1 MTFKF
6 FVGEFL
12 SLIERQESRLLSW
25 GFYGSTFNAD
35 QAQEWLDAGST
46 ELQLAWG
53 KFSEGGETVETLLER
68 LALENLLFEIP
79 NRPGQYRSRFAEGIR
94 LLASLRQLFP
104 RRLWTVAPRLVSDVR
119 IDLKARLYPKR
130 DIPVEACW
138 QNLKTLIDPARVNLL
153 HDCLLRLS
161 ASGSSQMDFA
171 GFQERAFNHIYA
183 AYGTS
188 RQSGSIVS
196 AGTGS
201 GKTKAFYVPAF
212 LRIADDI
219 CQDASAFTKVIA
231 IYPRTVLLADQLR
244 EALSEAAKMSPALR
258 AKGLRG
264 ITFGALLGDTPNKSD
279 FDNVMA
285 GSSKLWAEVRHWIK
299 TKDGFIVPFTKSPSN
314 PKKGLLWRNEDR
326 RVGRTVLHQ
335 DGSDGLVDVPDG
347 VLRLT
352 REELQTNPP
361 DVLLVSSEMMNR
373 ELGNPA
379 WSRTFG
385 IGVKERAPR
394 LVLLDEVHTYQGVT
408 GAQTA
413 WLLRRWRHWA
423 RNKRTHYVGLSA
435 TLADAPAHLGRVCGI
450 PVSSVAE
457 FGPNP
462 AEMVSEGIEYNVAVK
477 GNPAGASV
485 LATTIQTGMLVT
497 RLLAPPSGASAGENE
512 IHGNAFWGR
521 KAFGFTDILDTLNRW
536 LSDMK
541 DAERNHLPQLR
552 APIAGMAAAEID
564 RLRAD
569 GQLWEISAKI
579 GHNLSAALR
588 ISGCSSQ
595 RPGLNA
601 SSDLVIATSSLEVGF
616 DDPEVGA
623 IIHHKRPASMASF
636 VQRKGRAGRRRGMRP
651 WTVVV
656 LSDYG
661 ADRFAF
667 QNSEQLFSPEI
678 RSLFLPSRNAYV
690 LRQQAVYY
698 LLEWLGFQLRNF
710 SPFDLRPGRT
720 PAHVR
725 RSAAAFLRELIS
737 GGPAS
742 QRFRQDFERFLCDPS
757 AGDHALTSLDV
768 DAVFWNEPKP
778 LLYEVVPSLLR
789 KLESNWAFAQPE
801 KTHLRED
808 AQFKRPLPTFIP
820 GATFGQLDIAEATIH
835 FPNTDKEDETMGV
848 SQALIEFCPGRVSKR
863 YSVRDGES
871 GYWLQASSRLMKDDI
886 EWAVASVFNSAILI
900 DQISVEGPLNIYQP
914 VVFEVVAHDPL
925 TTERSNGFWQWN
937 SRLQEFGDSR
947 PLPMRRSGTWGKS
960 VSAAQIHLHRENS
973 GVDVLRYA
981 EEWSFDIQLSR
992 QKGQTKSGVGTL
1004 QARDDEE
1011 TVREALGFRLKA
1023 DGLLWTI
1030 SAAFLKD
1037 LQNPT
1042 AEQLKGLR
1050 SHYYLHC
1057 LRTSEVLAAHIDRF
1071 SAEWLQKTSLAM
1083 LTATALRNQCGLAHA
1098 QTLLRDRRVDALN
1111 RVLSQII
1118 PVSSDDDS
1126 SPTAPAKLRDK
1137 LLVLWSSTTVQAEV
1151 ERLEQVLWETDVSP
1165 ELLDWCKR
1173 RALSALAQSFQA
1185 SALTSTDG
1193 VSEDDLSL
1201 DVVWDSETDARIY
1214 LVESASGGL
1223 GHVEALVKT
1232 IVETPEAFP
1241 EGVRQ
1246 ALHFCPREQMAD
1258 SLFAF
1263 LKALNEEDEVG
1274 PLRNAVSK
1282 IRLAT
1287 DFKSAEMASGELRQA
1302 LSVSGLDQ
1310 SRSFVVAILSRIVR
1324 PGSSSETDR
1333 IAYLVN
1339 ALWRR
1344 RSERLGVD
1352 IDASVWA
1359 YVCSSSKPASR
1370 RFGNILQNLSGGV
1383 PIAPGQVYRLVQQLV
1398 VEGCRHSCP
1407 ECLAD
1412 VNRFNDAG
1420 LASRDLASHWLGIRP
1435 PQIVIGTANGW
1446 HNDLRTALR
1455 ESGIAELVSDSAELI
1470 PAMQDLQQLLA
1481 EELEVDSVLVPA
1493 TITAIRRR
1501 AASWVIQVQLK
1512 GVIA

>member
-12 SLIERQESRLLSW
+12 SLIERQEARLLSW
-25 GFYGSTFNAD
+25 GFYGSSFDAD
-35 QAQEWLDAGST
+35 QAQEWLDAGSQ
-46 ELQLAWG
+46 ELQLAW
-53 KFSEGGETVETLLER
+53 EGFKESGETIESLLER
-68 LALENLLFEIP
+68 LALESLLFEIP
-79 NRPGQYRSRFAEGIR
+79 SRPGQYRSRFAEGIR

-104 RRLWTVAPRLVSDVR
+104 HRLWTVAPRLVSDLRV
-119 IDLKARLYPKR
+119 DLRARLYPRR
-130 DIPVEACW
+130 DIPVEVCW
-138 QNLKTLIDPARVNLL
+138 ERLKSLVDPAHANLL
-153 HDCLLRLS
+153 KDCFLRLS
-161 ASGSSQMDFA
+161 HSGAGPMDFA
-171 GFQERAFNHIYA
+171 GFQDRAFSHIYA
-183 AYGTS
+183 SYGTS

-212 LRIADDI
+212 LRIAEDI
-219 CQDASAFTKVIA
+219 SRDASAFTKVIA

-244 EALSEAAKMSPALR
+244 EALSEADKMSPALH
-258 AKGLRG
+258 AKGLRN

-279 FDNVMA
+279 FDNVMV

-314 PKKGLLWRNEDR
+314 PQKGLLWRNEDR
-326 RVGRTVLHQ
+326 RAGRTILHR
-335 DGSDGLVDVPDG
+335 DGSDGQVDVFDG

-352 REELQTNPP
+352 REELQAHPP
-361 DVLLVSSEMMNR
+361 DVLFVSSEMLNR

-379 WSRTFG
+379 WSKTFG
-385 IGVKERAPR
+385 IGVKDRAPR
-394 LVLLDEVHTYQGVT
+394 LLLLDEVHTYQGVT
-408 GAQTA
+408 GAQTG

-423 RNKRTHYVGLSA
+423 RNKRVHYVGLSA
-435 TLADAPAHLGRVCGI
+435 TLADAPTHLARVCGI
-450 PVSSVAE
+450 PVSSISE
-457 FGPNP
+457 FKPVF

-485 LATTIQTGMLVT
+485 LATTIQTGMLLT
-497 RLLAPPSGASAGENE
+497 RLLATPSGLSAGEDE

-521 KAFGFTDILDTLNRW
+521 KTFGFTDILDTLNRW

-541 DAERNHLPQLR
+541 DAERKHLPQLR
-552 APIAGMAAAEID
+552 ASIVGMATTEVD

-569 GQLWEISAKI
+569 GQLWELSTQI
-579 GHNLSAALR
+579 GHNLASSLR

-623 IIHHKRPASMASF
+623 IIHHKRPSSMASF

-678 RSLFLPSRNAYV
+678 RNLFLPSRNAYV

-720 PAHVR
+720 PAHIR
-725 RSAAAFLRELIS
+725 RSASMFLRELID
-737 GGPAS
+737 GGPAFH
-742 QRFRQDFERFLCDPS
+742 RFRQDFERFLCDPS
-757 AGDHALTSLDV
+757 AGDYSLTALDV

-789 KLESNWAFAQPE
+789 KLESDWGLAQPGKE
-801 KTHLRED
+801 SLRED

-820 GATFGQLDIAEATIH
+820 GATFGQLDVAEATIQ
-835 FPNTDKEDETMGV
+835 FLNSAKEDETMGV
-848 SQALIEFCPGRVSKR
+848 PQALIEFCPGRVSKR

-871 GYWLQASSRLMKDDI
+871 GYWLHASSRLINDDI
-886 EWAVASVFNSAILI
+886 EWSVASVFDSAVLI
-900 DQISVEGPLNIYQP
+900 DQISIDSPLNIYQP
-914 VVFEVVAHDPL
+914 IVFPVKAHDSSV
-925 TTERSNGFWQWN
+925 TERSNGFWQWT
-937 SRLQEFGDSR
+937 SRLQEFGSSR
-947 PLPMRRSGTWGKS
+947 PLPMRRSGTWGNA
-960 VSAAQIHLHRENS
+960 VNGAQMHLHRENS

-981 EEWSFDIQLSR
+981 EEWSFDLQLAR
-992 QKGQTKSGVGTL
+992 QKGQTKSGIGTL
-1004 QARDDEE
+1004 STQDDEE

-1023 DGLLWTI
+1023 DGLLWTV
-1030 SAAFLKD
+1030 STEF
-1037 LQNPT
+1037 LQNLQHP
-1042 AEQLKGLR
+1042 AAHQLNGLR
-1050 SHYYLHC
+1050 SHYYVHC
-1057 LRTSEVLAAHIDRF
+1057 LRTSELLSGHIDRF

-1083 LTATALRNQCGLAHA
+1083 LTATALRNNCSLANA
-1098 QTLLRDRRVDALN
+1098 QVLLRDRRVDALN

-1137 LLVLWSSTTVQAEV
+1137 LLVLWSTPVVREEV
-1151 ERLEQVLWETDVSP
+1151 ERLEQVLWNIEISP
-1165 ELLDWCKR
+1165 ELFDWCKR
-1173 RALSALAQSFQA
+1173 RALSALAQAFQA
-1185 SALTSTDG
+1185 SALVSTDG

-1201 DVVWDSETDARIY
+1201 DLVWDGKADARIY

-1223 GHVEALVKT
+1223 GHVEALVRA

-1246 ALHFCPREQMAD
+1246 ALHFCPREQLAG

-1263 LKALNEEDEVG
+1263 LKALNEEDEAG
-1274 PLRNAVSK
+1274 PLRTAVSK
-1282 IRLAT
+1282 IRVAA
-1287 DFKSAEMASGELRQA
+1287 DFKSAEIASEELRQA
-1302 LSVSGLDQ
+1302 LSISGLDQ
-1310 SRSFVVAILSRIVR
+1310 SRSFVVAILARIIR
-1324 PGSSSETDR
+1324 PGSTFETDR

-1344 RSERLGVD
+1344 RSDRLGVD

-1359 YVCSSSKPASR
+1359 YVCSSSKSASR
-1370 RFGNILQNLSGGV
+1370 RFSAILQNLSGGA
-1383 PIAPGQVYRLVQQLV
+1383 PTAPGQVYRLIQQMI
-1398 VEGCRHSCP
+1398 VEGCQHSCP

-1412 VNRFNDAG
+1412 TNRFNDAG
-1420 LASRDLASHWLGIRP
+1420 LASRELASYWLGIRP
-1435 PQIVIGTANGW
+1435 PQIFVGNAMIWKNE
-1446 HNDLRTALR
+1446 LRSALR
-1455 ESGIAELVSDSAELI
+1455 QSGIAELVSGNADIIS
-1470 PAMQDLQQLLA
+1470 AMQDLQQLLA

-1493 TITAIRRR
+1493 TITAMRRR